1 MFSMPERE
9 KLFSIIFILLSAKL
23 NLLWQSLADGAC
35 KRVELVEERNYALLL
50 GEGRDGDFDFCQNRL
65 S

>member
-35 KRVELVEERNYALLL
+35 KRVELVEDRNYALLL
-50 GEGRDGDFDFCQNRL
+50 GERRDGDENFFESFL
-65 S
+65 

>member
-35 KRVELVEERNYALLL
+35 KRVELVEDRNYALLL
-50 GEGRDGDFDFCQNRL
+50 GEGRDGDFDFGKCILR
-65 S
+65 